1 MRFGKVKQKTLFS
14 RLNVKKTARL
24 RLNSAESV
32 KIQGLI

>member
-24 RLNSAESV
+24 RLNSVCIAV
-32 KIQGLI
+32 LNL